1 LEFSGKK
8 KKYPHIY
15 LLFLFSL
22 LIILGLFHRAILQG
36 GSALSP
42 WAMAGNAIN
51 FRQTLTRKLK
61 CPIEP
66 KQNSIIAECLRSKS
80 VKDLL
85 SLEVTVATHFAR
97 LGPSVDGIVI
107 NSDPLTHM
115 TEKETLFGNYDLL
128 LGLRKLEY
136 CNFNQNEKQ
145 FGVDFNKKNKMLRT
159 LVRNLY
165 SYHLQ
170 VI

>member
-51 FRQTLTRKLK
+51 FHLK
-61 CPIEP
+61 CPIKP
-66 KQNSIIAECLRSKS
+66 KHNSIIAECLRSKS